1 MSNINSADIEK
12 DFPEPGKDNDSS
24 GFRNNFR
31 VIAENFDAAR
41 SEVIDLQTN
50 AARTDTNN
58 NFNQNNI
65 ANANLVATTGE
76 VFDHGNIDSNTTVS
90 FLTGSYHKAGINAN
104 LSLIFSDWPS
114 QGTYAKITVELQ
126 NNSNSFQ
133 TVNWSTEQGGTIIP
147 NLGIPVQLYDS
158 TDGSNVRLNAFPDPL
173 VVDPDSRTYVLEF
186 WTADGGTNV
195 YANFVGEFADV

>member
-12 DFPEPGKDNDSS
+12 DFPIPGRDNDSS

-31 VIAENFDAAR
+31 VIAENFDTAN
-41 SEVIDLQTN
+41 SEVTDLQTN

-65 ANANLVATTGE
+65 ANANLVATTSE
-76 VFDHGNIDSNTTVS
+76 VFDHGNIDSNTTIS
-90 FLTGSYHKAGINAN
+90 FLTGSYHKVGINAN
-104 LSLIFSDWPS
+104 LSLIFSDWPV

-126 NNSNSFQ
+126 NNSSSFR